1 MRLCLVSLFVEPKTE
16 QKEVQRWPNDFS
28 LLALRKLSGPEKK
41 ETPTPKLLVAVS
53 CFSLL
58 ASDEKTLF
66 RPKEAIATHQTSEAE

>member
-1 MRLCLVSLFVEPKTE
+1 MIFRC
-16 QKEVQRWPNDFS
+16 W
-28 LLALRKLSGPEKK
+28 LSGNSQAPKKK

-53 CFSLL
+53 YVSLL